1 MRKPRTFGRR
11 ALVVTLALV
20 AATSPLALAGC
31 NGSDAGDDAPAAEQP
46 AEEQTEHPAE
56 EKEPYTVSEEQLDG
70 SNQFATYITGKL
82 TNNTDDAVS
91 YIQVEYNLYDAE
103 GAQVGTA
110 LANTNNLQPG
120 GVWKFEAIG
129 TASPDEVASF
139 ELIDVTG
146 F

>member
-1 MRKPRTFGRR
+1 MRKFRTSGRR
-11 ALVVTLALV
+11 VFAVTLAL
-20 AATSPLALAGC
+20 AAAVSPLVLAGC
-31 NGSDAGDDAPAAEQP
+31 DSDDAGSSAGTDAPAAEQQEP
-46 AEEQTEHPAE
+46 VEQQ
-56 EKEPYTVSEEQLDG
+56 EPYTVSEEQLDG

-82 TNNTDDAVS
+82 TNNTESEVS

>member
-1 MRKPRTFGRR
+1 MRKFRTSGRR
-11 ALVVTLALV
+11 VFAVTLAL
-20 AATSPLALAGC
+20 AAAVSPLVLAGC
-31 NGSDAGDDAPAAEQP
+31 DSDDAGSSAGTNAPAAEQQEP
-46 AEEQTEHPAE
+46 VEQQ
-56 EKEPYTVSEEQLDG
+56 EPYTVSEEQLDG

-82 TNNTDDAVS
+82 TNNTEDEVS

>member
-46 AEEQTEHPAE
+46 AEEQTEEPAE
-56 EKEPYTVSEEQLDG
+56 EKAPYTVSEEQLDG

>member
-1 MRKPRTFGRR
+1 MAKEGKKGFGRIV
-11 ALVVTLALV
+11 LIVVIVVVV
-20 AATSPLALAGC
+20 AGVFGAMGGG
-31 NGSDAGDDAPAAEQP
+31 GSTDSSADMGAQT
-46 AEEQTEHPAE
+46 EEQTSTPVPDQD
-56 EKEPYTVSEEQLDG
+56 PYTVSDESIDASNPYSLFIDG
-70 SNQFATYITGKL
+70 TL
-82 TNNTDDAVS
+82 TNNTDREVT

>member
-46 AEEQTEHPAE
+46 AEEQTEQPAE
-56 EKEPYTVSEEQLDG
+56 EQEPYTVSEEQLDG

-129 TASPDEVASF
+129 NASPDEVASF

>member
-1 MRKPRTFGRR
+1 MRKFRTSGRR
-11 ALVVTLALV
+11 VFVVTLAL
-20 AATSPLALAGC
+20 AAAVSPLALVGC
-31 NGSDAGDDAPAAEQP
+31 DSDDAGSSAGTDAPAAEQQEP
-46 AEEQTEHPAE
+46 AEEQ
-56 EKEPYTVSEEQLDG
+56 EPYTVSEEQLDS

-82 TNNTDDAVS
+82 TNNTEDEVS

>member
-1 MRKPRTFGRR
+1 MRKFRTSGRR
-11 ALVVTLALV
+11 VFAVTLAL
-20 AATSPLALAGC
+20 AAAVSPLVLAGC
-31 NGSDAGDDAPAAEQP
+31 DSDDAGSSAGTDAPAAEQQEP
-46 AEEQTEHPAE
+46 VEQQ
-56 EKEPYTVSEEQLDG
+56 EPYTVSEEQLDG

-82 TNNTDDAVS
+82 TNNTEDEVS